1 VKKAPIATRPAK
13 RRTIGL
19 ASVALPRSSRGVRK
33 KGVPSDLSIYQRIAA
48 AIFEQRLPPG
58 TKLTEDTLG
67 GIFGVSRTIIRNAL
81 LRLAHE
87 RIVEIR
93 PNRSAVVARPSRE
106 EAQHVFEARR
116 VVEAA
121 TVASACVRAG
131 RAEIMSLRELAADEI
146 AARGRGDRRAW
157 VRLSGMFHLALAE
170 AAGNAVLGDF
180 LKDLVA
186 RTSLI
191 VAINEAPGKSAC
203 ALDEHRDILDAVAKG
218 DVPRAVALMT
228 RHLESCEDR
237 LNLSDDRS
245 AVDLHAVFGDAAA
258 SEPGRGRLRARSEP
272 AVPFGRQNVRSAER
286 KKRARRAG

>member
-67 GIFGVSRTIIRNAL
+67 GIFGVSRTIIRNA
-81 LRLAHE
+81 
-87 RIVEIR
+87 
-93 PNRSAVVARPSRE
+93 
-106 EAQHVFEARR
+106 
-116 VVEAA
+116 
-121 TVASACVRAG
+121 
-131 RAEIMSLRELAADEI
+131 LRELAADEI

>member
-1 VKKAPIATRPAK
+1 MRRRTICKTCEQFDEGGDMKNAVIGIRPAK
-13 RRTIGL
+13 P
-19 ASVALPRSSRGVRK
+19 VPRSPRAT
-33 KGVPSDLSIYQRIAA
+33 GVPSDLSIYQRIAA

-58 TKLTEDTLG
+58 TKLTEETLG

-81 LRLAHE
+81 LRLAHD

-93 PNRSAVVARPSRE
+93 PNRSALVASPSRE

-116 VVEAA
+116 IVEAA
-121 TVASACVRAG
+121 TVAGACAHAG
-131 RAEIMSLRELAADEI
+131 RAEIQSLRELAADEI
-146 AARGRGDRRAW
+146 AAHREGDRRAW

-203 ALDEHRDILDAVAKG
+203 GLDEHRDILEAVAKG
-218 DVPRAVALMT
+218 DAPRAAALMT
-228 RHLESCEDR
+228 RHLVGCEER
-237 LNLSDDRS
+237 LNLSDDRGP
-245 AVDLHAVFGDAAA
+245 VDLHTIFGDAAPA
-258 SEPGRGRLRARSEP
+258 PWRSRPRARSVDAAP
-272 AVPFGRQNVRSAER
+272 AA
-286 KKRARRAG
+286 ARRPLRTRAAG

>member
-1 VKKAPIATRPAK
+1 MRKAAIATTAA
-13 RRTIGL
+13 RRRALGL
-19 ASVALPRSSRGVRK
+19 ATVASPRALRSVRK

-58 TKLTEDTLG
+58 VKLTEDTLG

-93 PNRSAVVARPSRE
+93 PNRSAVVASPSRE
-106 EAQHVFEARR
+106 EAQQVFAARR
-116 VVEAA
+116 VIEAA

-131 RAEIMSLRELAADEI
+131 RAEILSLRELAADEI

-180 LKDLVA
+180 LKDLVG

-191 VAINEAPGKSAC
+191 IALNEAPGNSAC
-203 ALDEHRDILDAVAKG
+203 GLDEHRDILEAVAKG
-218 DVPRAVALMT
+218 DAPRAAALMT
-228 RHLESCEDR
+228 RHLESCEER
-237 LNLSDDRS
+237 LNLSADRS
-245 AVDLHAVFGDAAA
+245 PVDLHEIFSDAVP
-258 SEPGRGRLRARSEP
+258 EPGRGRLRARIESAAP
-272 AVPFGRQNVRSAER
+272 RGRQKLQSAVR
-286 KKRARRAG
+286 KKRGNAAR